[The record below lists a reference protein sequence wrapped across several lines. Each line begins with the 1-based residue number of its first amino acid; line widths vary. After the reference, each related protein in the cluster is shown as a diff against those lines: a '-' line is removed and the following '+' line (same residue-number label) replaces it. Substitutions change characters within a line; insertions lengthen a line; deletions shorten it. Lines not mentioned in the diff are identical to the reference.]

1 MKKNNA
7 QFVIFITLLSVFA
20 IFAIPVLAQD
30 PQSDV
35 DLDAV
40 NAVARKMNCP
50 TCQSLNLADCRTQT
64 CNQWREQIADLLA
77 SGMTQEEVL
86 DWYIARYG
94 EEVLQEP
101 PKHGVGLYVWILPV
115 IGFLAGAG
123 WLAYGLKKWSAH
135 PPEGAVREIEAAP
148 EPKIAS
154 PDDDYLKRVE
164 QDLQDL

>member
-1 MKKNNA
+1 MKTYL
-7 QFVIFITLLSVFA
+7 ILLSLFILS
-20 IFAIPVLAQD
+20 IFALPVLAQD

-77 SGMTQEEVL
+77 SGMTQDEVL

-101 PKHGVGLYVWILPV
+101 PKHGVGLYVWILPI
-115 IGFLAGAG
+115 IGFLVGAG
-123 WLAYGLKKWSAH
+123 WLAYILKKWSANQ
-135 PPEGAVREIEAAP
+135 PEVAVVEIEAAP
-148 EPKIAS
+148 EAKIAA
-154 PDDDYLKRVE
+154 PEDDYLKRVE

>member
-1 MKKNNA
+1 MRNRIVLLTL
-7 QFVIFITLLSVFA
+7 FIITLFVVPA
-20 IFAIPVLAQD
+20 LAQD
-30 PQSDV
+30 PQKDV
-35 DLDAV
+35 DLNAV

-64 CNQWREQIADLLA
+64 CNQWREQIGDLLA

-86 DWYIARYG
+86 DWYVTRYG

-101 PKHGVGLYVWILPV
+101 PKHGVGLYVWILPI
-115 IGFLAGAG
+115 IGFLVGAG
-123 WLAYGLKKWSAH
+123 WLAYILKKWSANQ
-135 PPEGAVREIEAAP
+135 PEAAVVEINASP
-148 EPKIAS
+148 ETVGTL